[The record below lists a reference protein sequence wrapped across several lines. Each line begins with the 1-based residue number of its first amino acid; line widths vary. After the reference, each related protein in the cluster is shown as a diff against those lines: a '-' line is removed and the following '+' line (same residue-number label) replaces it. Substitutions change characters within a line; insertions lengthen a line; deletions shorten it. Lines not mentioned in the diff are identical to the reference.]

1 MAGYPLQQVISCRGG
16 HCGLHWDLPVEKN
29 SQRNLEIKAK
39 SGKLSNIK
47 NKFGEGRKL
56 GSFMQF

>member
-1 MAGYPLQQVISCRGG
+1 MAGYPLLQRGTLWPALG
-16 HCGLHWDLPVEKN
+16 FTHGKY
-29 SQRNLEIKAK
+29 SQRNLEIKPE

-47 NKFGEGRKL
+47 NKFREGRKL